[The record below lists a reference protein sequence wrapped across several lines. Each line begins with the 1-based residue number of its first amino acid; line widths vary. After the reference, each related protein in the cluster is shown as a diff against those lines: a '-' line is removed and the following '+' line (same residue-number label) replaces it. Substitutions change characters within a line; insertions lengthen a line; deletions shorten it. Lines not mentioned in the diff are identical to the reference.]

1 MGKLDVEEYGTY
13 DSMVATLLEHKFL
26 PEKEV
31 LQLCLQPPPYRLC
44 VVVLGVFRCRA
55 GIWFRLVR
63 VCSAWRLPG

>member
-31 LQLCLQPPPYRLC
+31 LELCE
-44 VVVLGVFRCRA
+44 RCLLYTSDA
-55 GIWFRLVR
+55 
-63 VCSAWRLPG
+63 ADE

>member
-31 LQLCLQPPPYRLC
+31 LELWLNR
-44 VVVLGVFRCRA
+44 RA
-55 GIWFRLVR
+55 LAD
-63 VCSAWRLPG
+63 S